1 METMEKTLII
11 FKPDCLR
18 KRLMGTVLGRFE
30 RAGFTIAGCKMVK
43 LEPELLKEH
52 YAHLA
57 DEPFF
62 PGISAFMESGPV
74 VVMVLEGDNVI
85 RRVRELVGPT
95 DSVQAPAGTI
105 RGDYGDNAMRNVVH
119 ASDSLE
125 SAQAEIRRF
134 FDEGDFQTTDEG

>member
-1 METMEKTLII
+1 
-11 FKPDCLR
+11 
-18 KRLMGTVLGRFE
+18 MGTVLGRFE
-30 RAGFTIAGCKMVK
+30 RAGFTIAGCKMAK
-43 LEPELLKEH
+43 LEPQLLKEH

-74 VVMVLEGDNVI
+74 VVMILEGENVI
-85 RRVRELVGPT
+85 RKVRELVGPT
-95 DSVQAPAGTI
+95 DSVQAPTGTI
-105 RGDYGDNAMRNVVH
+105 RGDYGDNAMRNILH

-134 FDEGDFQTTDEG
+134 FDDHDFQIKDEGAD

>member
-1 METMEKTLII
+1 
-11 FKPDCLR
+11 
-18 KRLMGTVLGRFE
+18 MGTVLGRFE
-30 RAGFTIAGCKMVK
+30 RAGFTIAGCKMAQ
-43 LEPELLKEH
+43 LEPDLLRQH

-74 VVMVLEGDNVI
+74 VVMILEGENVI
-85 RRVRELVGPT
+85 RKVRELVGPT
-95 DSVQAPAGTI
+95 DSVLAPAGTI

-134 FDEGDFQTTDEG
+134 FNEDDFQITEEG

>member
-30 RAGFTIAGCKMVK
+30 RAGFTIAGCKMAK
-43 LEPELLKEH
+43 LEPDLLKEH

-74 VVMVLEGDNVI
+74 VVMILEGENVI
-85 RRVRELVGPT
+85 RKVRELVGPT
-95 DSVQAPAGTI
+95 DSVLAPTGTI

-134 FDEGDFQTTDEG
+134 FNQDDFQIG

>member
-1 METMEKTLII
+1 
-11 FKPDCLR
+11 
-18 KRLMGTVLGRFE
+18 MGTVLGRFE
-30 RAGFTIAGCKMVK
+30 RAGFTIAGCKMAK
-43 LEPELLKEH
+43 LEPDLLRQH

-74 VVMVLEGDNVI
+74 VVMILEGENVI
-85 RRVRELVGPT
+85 RKVRELVGPT
-95 DSVQAPAGTI
+95 DSVLAPAGTI

-125 SAQAEIRRF
+125 SAQAEIKRF
-134 FDEGDFQTTDEG
+134 FNEDDFQKTEEV

>member
-30 RAGFTIAGCKMVK
+30 RAGFTIAGCKMAK
-43 LEPELLKEH
+43 LEPQLLKEH

-74 VVMVLEGDNVI
+74 VVMILEGDDVI
-85 RRVRELVGPT
+85 RKVRELVGPT
-95 DSVQAPAGTI
+95 DSVQAPTGTI
-105 RGDYGDNAMRNVVH
+105 RGDYGDNAMRNILH
-119 ASDSLE
+119 ASDSPE

-134 FDEGDFQTTDEG
+134 FKEGDFQIKDEG